1 MPFAFR
7 PHLFLAALMWV
18 LAAGTANADPYCC
31 ECKDG
36 TKHLLDESSVGGAG
50 TRCSLKCRRPT
61 LPSKGACE
69 APAPAAATPA
79 PSASASASAS
89 LFKSENC
96 SGEAIK
102 ADKSNAQLA
111 AGIYSYQVESG
122 MLSAYEKANFGGV
135 STRPVVGSMCVSP
148 GWAIGS
154 VKVGP

>member
-1 MPFAFR
+1 MHVISRAGM
-7 PHLFLAALMWV
+7 A
-18 LAAGTANADPYCC
+18 LAAGFLALAFNTASADPFCC

-36 TKHLLDESSVGGAG
+36 KKHLLDESSIGSAG
-50 TRCSLKCRRPT
+50 TKCTLKCRRPT

-69 APAPAAATPA
+69 APAPAAAAPA
-79 PSASASASAS
+79 PSMEASASAS
-89 LFKSENC
+89 LFKSEDC
-96 SGEAIK
+96 SGDAIK
-102 ADKSNAQLA
+102 ANKSNAQLA

-122 MLSAYEKANFGGV
+122 MMSAYEKANFGGA